1 MLRAHAALSVA
12 ALLACG
18 CATERSREVRA
29 LRAEQ
34 GAPFAAAQLTQTVP
48 SGLGREQLF
57 TVSWRK
63 DLVEPESF
71 EWQPR
76 EFSRPAVDESGRVF
90 VATRDGYIRAF
101 DSEGVPLWEKKTK
114 GPFSGGIAVD
124 QDKIFVPTGD
134 GLLLALST
142 VDGSTRWS
150 YRAGEELGSRPVVS
164 GGMVYVMSFADSLY
178 ALDAETGAWKWQYR
192 RDVSAEFTVRGT
204 STPLVDDS
212 NDAARKVFVGFSD
225 GVAMC
230 LDATD
235 GAVKWQRSL
244 STSTQFPDV
253 DAEPQLDGAGH
264 VIFASFTGGIF
275 SLDEETGSNVWVNNL
290 AGTTNLL
297 LADQKLYAGT
307 AGALIELDASSGAE
321 GWRLPLHEGYSG
333 PATVI
338 AKYLVVPTT
347 HALLFVDRDTGRPH
361 RAFDPGRGVSAPP
374 AISRNALY
382 VVSNYGYLY
391 ALALTKPSKG

>member
-1 MLRAHAALSVA
+1 MRPLAALAFA
-12 ALLACG
+12 ALLLPG
-18 CATERSREVRA
+18 CAAERSREARA
-29 LRAEQ
+29 LLSDR
-34 GAPFAAAQLTQTVP
+34 GAPFAAAEVTRTEP
-48 SGLGREQLF
+48 AGLGREQLF

-63 DLVEPESF
+63 DLVEPETF

-76 EFSRPAVDESGRVF
+76 EFSRPGVDDSGRVF
-90 VATRDGYIRAF
+90 VATRDGFVRAF
-101 DSEGVPLWEKKTK
+101 DADGVPLWETKTK
-114 GPFSGGIAVD
+114 GPFGGGIAVD
-124 QDKIFVPTGD
+124 GDKLFVPTGD
-134 GLLLALST
+134 GLVLALST

-150 YRAGEELGSRPVVS
+150 YRAGEELGARPVIANGV
-164 GGMVYVMSFADSLY
+164 VYVMSFADSLY
-178 ALDAETGAWKWQYR
+178 ALDEETGAWKWQYR
-192 RDVSAEFTVRGT
+192 RDVAAEFTVRGT
-204 STPLVDDS
+204 STPVVDMD
-212 NDAARKVFVGFSD
+212 KIFVGFSD

-230 LDATD
+230 LDAAD
-235 GAVKWQRSL
+235 GSVKWQRSL
-244 STSTQFPDV
+244 STSTQFPDA

-264 VIFASFTGGIF
+264 VIFASFAGGIF
-275 SLDEETGSNVWVNNL
+275 SLDEESGTTVWVNNL

-297 LADQKLYAGT
+297 LAGETLYAGT
-307 AGALIELDASSGAE
+307 ASALLALNAASGAE

-391 ALALTKPSKG
+391 ALALTRPGKG

>member
-1 MLRAHAALSVA
+1 MTRARDALVVA
-12 ALLACG
+12 ALLCCG
-18 CATERSREVRA
+18 CVVERSREARA

-34 GAPFAAAQLTQTVP
+34 GAPFTAADVTQTVP
-48 SGLGREQLF
+48 AGLGREQLF

-63 DLVEPESF
+63 DLVEPEAF

-76 EFSRPAVDESGRVF
+76 EFARPATDGEHVF
-90 VATRDGYIRAF
+90 VATRDGFIRAF
-101 DSEGVPLWEKKTK
+101 DSEGVPLWETKTK
-114 GPFSGGIAVD
+114 GPFSGGIAID
-124 QDKIFVPTGD
+124 GDKIFVPTGD

-150 YRAGEELGSRPVVS
+150 YRAGEELGSRPIIAN
-164 GGMVYVMSFADSLY
+164 GLVYVMSFADSLY
-178 ALDAETGAWKWQYR
+178 ALDEETGAWKWQYR

-204 STPLVDDS
+204 STPVVDID
-212 NDAARKVFVGFSD
+212 KVFVGFSD

-230 LDATD
+230 LDAND

-253 DAEPQLDGAGH
+253 DAEPQIDGAGH

-275 SLDEETGSNVWVNNL
+275 SLDEETGANVWVNNL
-290 AGTTNLL
+290 AGATNLL
-297 LADQKLYAGT
+297 VAGESLYAGT
-307 AGALIELDASSGAE
+307 ASALVSLSASSGAE

-391 ALALTKPSKG
+391 ALALTKPGKG